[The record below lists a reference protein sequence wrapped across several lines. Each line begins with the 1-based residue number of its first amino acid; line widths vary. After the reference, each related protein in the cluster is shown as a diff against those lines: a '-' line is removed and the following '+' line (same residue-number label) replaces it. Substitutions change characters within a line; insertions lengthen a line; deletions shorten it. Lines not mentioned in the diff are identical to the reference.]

1 MKKKFFLLILIGAIG
16 QLLMAG
22 DWRTRYGRDAFGDE
36 DPSRVVYTVNLSGT
50 TNIVRPNENCI
61 LGVMAY
67 PYNGYAVIKVFLH
80 RYSGDFSAF
89 FSNSTA
95 YFKLS
100 DGSKLS
106 VSCQV
111 DDNGDLWLG
120 TNRTEIIT
128 VEKIFNNG
136 NFTLSIQ
143 SSNDFGDRMTC
154 LFRVGAQ
161 TTGIKGLVNQ

>member
-1 MKKKFFLLILIGAIG
+1 
-16 QLLMAG
+16 
-22 DWRTRYGRDAFGDE
+22 
-36 DPSRVVYTVNLSGT
+36 
-50 TNIVRPNENCI
+50 
-61 LGVMAY
+61 MAY

-80 RYSGDFSAF
+80 RDSGDFSAF